1 MQKIW
6 KVLVPFL
13 ACMAFFS
20 VTAFANIYPP
30 TLENGKLVLVD
41 GGMGVGRYA
50 DRTSVVV
57 AQYEPPI
64 YRIAINVV
72 SVTFS
77 EEYWRRNK
85 TYVGGPYTI
94 SSLFPIQFRYDWDR
108 KAISFFNGKSW
119 KDWDIN
125 SNHCHADGDPMIP
138 NTAEAAFVSAYNM
151 RFFNDKIGY
160 DPVLKRGQRVIA
172 ESFYRALGI

>member
-1 MQKIW
+1 MKKMW
-6 KVLVPFL
+6 KAFVSVLALMV
-13 ACMAFFS
+13 FFS
-20 VTAFANIYPP
+20 ATAFADIYPS

-77 EEYWRRNK
+77 DEYWRRNE

-94 SSLFPIQFRYDWDR
+94 SSLFPIQFRYDWNR
-108 KAISFFNGKSW
+108 KSIAYYNGKLW

-125 SNHCHADGDPMIP
+125 SNHCHADGDPLIP
-138 NTAEAAFVSAYNM
+138 NTAEVAFVTAYNM
-151 RFFNDKIGY
+151 RFFDDMIGY
-160 DPVLKRGQRVIA
+160 NPVLNSAQRVID
-172 ESFYRALGI
+172 ESLYRALGI